1 MQTWFYFF
9 FCLGNVESQS
19 DEKAKKVREEYER
32 KLNDMQNELK
42 KLEAAKHEHSKMIRN
57 QSHYEKQFKSLQ
69 HDLSEMK
76 KLKVWLVRLFR
87 MGDLITSFV
96 VVKRVIL
103 ILSHSYPMA
112 ND

>member
-1 MQTWFYFF
+1 M
-9 FCLGNVESQS
+9 ESQS

-76 KLKVWLVRLFR
+76 KLKVWFVQLF
-87 MGDLITSFV
+87 TSFD
-96 VVKRVIL
+96 VVKQVIL
-103 ILSHSYPMA
+103 ISSHLLYPMA
-112 ND
+112 CE